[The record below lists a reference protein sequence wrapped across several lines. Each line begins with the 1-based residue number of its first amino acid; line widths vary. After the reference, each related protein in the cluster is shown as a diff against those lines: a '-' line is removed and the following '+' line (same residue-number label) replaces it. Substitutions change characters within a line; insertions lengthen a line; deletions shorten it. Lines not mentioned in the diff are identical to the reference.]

1 MIVVQLLLL
10 KVSLDNRPSHSS
22 KGGESSLPFA
32 GSREGELGVSRPYN
46 FWQWRSQKPW
56 VTDLLRMLIVLR
68 LKFDVHRYWQF
79 LLYLFIILTALEL
92 FFSPSPSLYSI
103 YSSAIGYLGLS
114 IEAILP
120 VPQILSNNRTRS
132 CKGFRFSVLASWI
145 AGDVFKM
152 FWFFSAQT
160 PIPWSFKLCGI
171 FQMACDF
178 FLGIQYWMYG
188 DGSTAILKDNLN
200 VELREHDSGM
210 SNASHRSS

>member
-1 MIVVQLLLL
+1 MEIA
-10 KVSLDNRPSHSS
+10 KAVSWGLS
-22 KGGESSLPFA
+22 KECHI
-32 GSREGELGVSRPYN
+32 E
-46 FWQWRSQKPW
+46 
-56 VTDLLRMLIVLR
+56 T
-68 LKFDVHRYWQF
+68 KFDVNRYWQF

-92 FFSPSPSLYSI
+92 FFSPSPSLYSL
-103 YSSAIGYLGLS
+103 YSASIGYLGLS

-132 CKGFRFSVLASWI
+132 CKGFRLSVLASWI

-152 FWFFSAQT
+152 FWFFSAKT

-188 DGSTAILKDNLN
+188 DGAILKDGMD
-200 VELREHDSGM
+200 VEMKEHESGR
-210 SNASHRSS
+210 SNTTHRSS